1 MIRFLK
7 KKIINIQTNM
17 KSSQLFFSVIFSSLF
32 LVACVSAESEMLKQ
46 ARTIQNDLLN
56 NVSSLDSTMSAR
68 LVVLNEERGVMS
80 ADTTLSTD
88 SLKMQQFMMMK
99 EKIDN
104 LDNLKSALTDWKSN
118 MKLLPSVE
126 EMGSGAENPFGEKAK
141 DQEILQEIKKSQE
154 DFNTIK
160 MKAEA
165 AMK

>member
-1 MIRFLK
+1 
-7 KKIINIQTNM
+7 M